1 MHAQSRV
8 LRAVPHANTHTVAHH
23 RKGRNAPAVRAFSH
37 LSRHARMH
45 NPQESTDD
53 EGLPSAAAAAAPVR
67 ARASG
72 LRSPVSGRAYGPT
85 TSRARS
91 TRQQPAAA
99 FKSAEPCVLR
109 GHAVVTKSCS
119 VQLNFSRRASTLN
132 FITEATDR
140 VKMLTHVGV
149 CLH

>member
-37 LSRHARMH
+37 FSRHARRMH

-99 FKSAEPCVLR
+99 FKPADSRVCCAATQFCNQILQCAAKLR
-109 GHAVVTKSCS
+109 GVACFNAE
-119 VQLNFSRRASTLN
+119 LYNRGN
-132 FITEATDR
+132 
-140 VKMLTHVGV
+140 
-149 CLH
+149 